1 MRETH
6 LALDETANK
15 APHRSLVLG
24 GDEGPLPPWHSINI
38 IDGTA
43 YVSID
48 GEIGVG
54 ENADSL
60 LSQVAHVD
68 KIEFV
73 IDSPGGDSNAAWAIF
88 DAVKNRT
95 VESSIINGCSSA
107 AWIVALSAKR
117 VLISAD
123 AVAMI
128 HPACSVFYGNPE
140 ELETEAR
147 FLRKLNLRL
156 QDLLA
161 SRVGQEAAAQ
171 LMDGNDNYLSPEQC
185 VEIGLADEV
194 YIPQTART
202 RCLPGNSPAQASTL
216 PTDDERLFAH
226 FLAAFGA
233 VNVSDQASFMRQLGE
248 WAFRNVKEI

>member
-1 MRETH
+1 MPEAPLT
-6 LALDETANK
+6 LVESDK
-15 APHRSLVLG
+15 APRRFIG
-24 GDEGPLPPWHSINI
+24 GDEGPLPPWYAVNVVNDTTYIAI
-38 IDGTA
+38 T
-43 YVSID
+43 

-54 ENADSL
+54 ENADLL
-60 LSQVAHVD
+60 LSKVAHVN

-73 IDSPGGDSNAAWAIF
+73 IDSQGGDSNSAWAIF

-95 VESSIINGCSSA
+95 VESSIINGCSSC

-123 AVAMI
+123 ARVMV
-128 HPACSVFYGNPE
+128 HPACIVCYGNSE
-140 ELETEAR
+140 ELEMHAR

-161 SRVGQEAAAQ
+161 RRVGQEAAAQ
-171 LMDGNDNYLSPEQC
+171 LMDGEDNYLSPEQC
-185 VEIGLADEV
+185 VEIGLVDEV

-216 PTDDERLFAH
+216 PTEDERLFTH
-226 FLAAFGA
+226 FLTAFGA
-233 VNVSDQASFMRQLGE
+233 VNVSDREGFMRQLGE
-248 WAFRNVKEI
+248 WAFRNVREI

>member
-1 MRETH
+1 MPEAPLT
-6 LALDETANK
+6 LVESAK
-15 APHRSLVLG
+15 APHRSLVL
-24 GDEGPLPPWHSINI
+24 GDEGPLPPWHSVNV

-43 YVSID
+43 YVSIS

-54 ENADSL
+54 GNADLL
-60 LSQVAHVD
+60 LSKVAHVN

-73 IDSPGGDSNAAWAIF
+73 IDSQGGDSNSAWAIF

-95 VESSIINGCSSA
+95 VESSIINGCSSC

-123 AVAMI
+123 ARVMV
-128 HPACSVFYGNPE
+128 HPACIVCYGNPE
-140 ELETEAR
+140 ELEMHAR

-161 SRVGQEAAAQ
+161 SRVGKETAAQ

-194 YIPQTART
+194 YIPQAART

-216 PTDDERLFAH
+216 PTEDERLFTH
-226 FLAAFGA
+226 FLTAFGA
-233 VNVSDQASFMRQLGE
+233 VNVSDRAAFMRQLGE

>member
-1 MRETH
+1 MPEASLT
-6 LALDETANK
+6 LVESAK
-15 APHRSLVLG
+15 APRRFIG

-123 AVAMI
+123 ARVMV
-128 HPACSVFYGNPE
+128 HPACIVCYGNPE
-140 ELETEAR
+140 ELEMHAR

-161 SRVGQEAAAQ
+161 SRVGKETAAQ
-171 LMDGNDNYLSPEQC
+171 LMDGEDNYLSPEQC
-185 VEIGLADEV
+185 VELGLADE
-194 YIPQTART
+194 IFTPRTAKIQ
-202 RCLPGNSPAQASTL
+202 CLPGVPAQAL
-216 PTDDERLFAH
+216 VAIPTDDERLFTH
-226 FLAAFGA
+226 FLTAFGA
-233 VNVSDQASFMRQLGE
+233 VNVTDRAGFMRQLGE

>member
-1 MRETH
+1 MVES
-6 LALDETANK
+6 AK
-15 APHRSLVLG
+15 APHRSLVL
-24 GDEGPLPPWHSINI
+24 GDEGPLPPWHSVNI

-43 YVSID
+43 YVSIS

-54 ENADSL
+54 GNADLL
-60 LSQVAHVD
+60 LSKVAHVD

-73 IDSPGGDSNAAWAIF
+73 IDSPGGDSNSAWAIF
-88 DAVKNRT
+88 DATRNRT

-123 AVAMI
+123 ARVMV
-128 HPACSVFYGNPE
+128 HPACIVCYGNPE
-140 ELETEAR
+140 ELEMHAR

-161 SRVGQEAAAQ
+161 SRVGKETAAQ
-171 LMDGNDNYLSPEQC
+171 LMDGEDNYLSPEQC
-185 VEIGLADEV
+185 VELGLADE
-194 YIPQTART
+194 IFTPRTAKIQ
-202 RCLPGNSPAQASTL
+202 CLPGVPAQAL
-216 PTDDERLFAH
+216 VAIPTDDERLFTH
-226 FLAAFGA
+226 FLTAFGA
-233 VNVSDQASFMRQLGE
+233 VNVTDRAGFMRQLGE